1 MPITYPHRHNLST
14 SSQPIHIVTTYP
26 PGIPAVWGEAV
37 LRNLLAKGVDCWRGR
52 VFWRA
57 RLARYS
63 WWKRSL
69 RLNQYG
75 SRGPATMPPVPCRR
89 SIQGGPRSPGE
100 ILRRGP
106 HQSPGQPP
114 AGAAA
119 SRVSRQPGQPLVRS
133 VPHPISDR
141 LARHRHAVATLGSL
155 SGRSRCCRCCFRCCR
170 SGCPSR
176 PSASRSSSCR
186 PSNPR
191 RARRT
196 GPGRRAGCPRLL
208 RR

>member
-14 SSQPIHIVTTYP
+14 SSQPIHIVITYP
-26 PGIPAVWGEAV
+26 RGIPAVWGKAV
-37 LRNLLAKGVDCWRGR
+37 LRNLLAKGADCWRGR
-52 VFWRA
+52 VFRRA

-63 WWKRSL
+63 WWKRAL

-75 SRGPATMPPVPCRR
+75 SRGPATMPPVR
-89 SIQGGPRSPGE
+89 SCA
-100 ILRRGP
+100 LRRKPRAYSEARARQEKSCG
-106 HQSPGQPP
+106 
-114 AGAAA
+114 AGLINR
-119 SRVSRQPGQPLVRS
+119 RVNRRNSRQPGQPLVRS
-133 VPHPISDR
+133 VTHPISDR
-141 LARHRHAVATLGSL
+141 SARRRHAVATLGSL
-155 SGRSRCCRCCFRCCR
+155 SGRSRCCRYCCRCCR

-196 GPGRRAGCPRLL
+196 GPGRRAGCPRLP